1 MTDAFAP
8 CKESR
13 APAPLPDWRLPP
25 GVPRSLWEYAQA
37 EHIAADYDDF
47 FAQNSL
53 FDFDLAVLQR
63 HFARPGTIVDLG
75 AGTGRLLVPFARR
88 GYRGL
93 AVDLSAA
100 MLRVVGRKAAA
111 EGLPIDR
118 LLANMVELDCLRDAS
133 ADYCISMFSTLG
145 MVAGRRQRRRV
156 LAHARRILRP
166 GGLLVVHV
174 HNRWYNLRLAEG
186 RRWLAANALAALAG
200 RAEWGDT
207 SYDYRGIPGVR
218 LHLFTQ
224 RELVAEL
231 RRAGFRLRELIPL
244 DTERRHKLS
253 RPWLLPRL
261 RANGWIAVGE
271 RAE

>member
-47 FAQNSL
+47 FAHNSL

-93 AVDLSAA
+93 AVDLGHEVDGA
-100 MLRVVGRKAAA
+100 
-111 EGLPIDR
+111 
-118 LLANMVELDCLRDAS
+118 
-133 ADYCISMFSTLG
+133 
-145 MVAGRRQRRRV
+145 
-156 LAHARRILRP
+156 
-166 GGLLVVHV
+166 
-174 HNRWYNLRLAEG
+174 
-186 RRWLAANALAALAG
+186 
-200 RAEWGDT
+200 
-207 SYDYRGIPGVR
+207 
-218 LHLFTQ
+218 
-224 RELVAEL
+224 
-231 RRAGFRLRELIPL
+231 
-244 DTERRHKLS
+244 
-253 RPWLLPRL
+253 RL
-261 RANGWIAVGE
+261 RADRPGRPRVRPQQRARAARRLHRHLPEGVGHGD
-271 RAE
+271 AAYHD